1 MKTFSIFDFRISISG
16 SPPAL
21 GSALARDNVY
31 VAFTGGP
38 AKSKFE
44 IRNSKI

>member
-1 MKTFSIFDFRISISG
+1 MNTISIFDFRLSIAG

-21 GSALARDNVY
+21 GSALARDNVS
-31 VAFTGGP
+31 VVLTGGRRE
-38 AKSKFE
+38 SKFE